1 MKKPRNAESRKS
13 FIVTE
18 SGIVES
24 DEAPKTS
31 TKLKLKRASISLLN
45 KSSISESDTRP
56 STGSGQRNED
66 KKAQKPKPFK
76 FNLDDVKSKLNIKR
90 AEEEEEEEK
99 EKRMREKIQSM
110 SRRGDLDDRNASFS
124 GKKKEAIMTQFL
136 VSKAVVL
143 MSTERR
149 KRRENAPS
157 GNLGSLMALSKFK
170 SRVEKK
176 KQSETVLV
184 ENSGVAN
191 PQVLIGL
198 GKFRKSVLKKRASV
212 DEKPPEP
219 EKMR

>member
-18 SGIVES
+18 SGIVET
-24 DEAPKTS
+24 DEAPITS
-31 TKLKLKRASISLLN
+31 TKVKRDPISLLSR
-45 KSSISESDTRP
+45 SSIPESDTRT
-56 STGSGQRNED
+56 SAGSGSGNED
-66 KKAQKPKPFK
+66 KQAQKPKPLK
-76 FNLDDVKSKLNIKR
+76 FNLDDVKSKLNTKR

-99 EKRMREKIQSM
+99 EKRMREKIQNIG
-110 SRRGDLDDRNASFS
+110 RLGDMDDVNASFS
-124 GKKKEAIMTQFL
+124 GKKKTAIMTQFL

-143 MSTERR
+143 MTTERR

-170 SRVEKK
+170 SRVEKRR
-176 KQSETVLV
+176 QSASVNSV
-184 ENSGVAN
+184 DNSGVVN
-191 PQVLIGL
+191 TQILLGL
-198 GKFRKSVLKKRASV
+198 GKFKKSVLKKKTSV